1 MRQFQPAASSAPEL
15 TRRGSLTLAAAA
27 AMVALAR
34 PGESAAATAQELARN
49 SHLALDRLFALR
61 PQTRAWAKQ
70 AKAIIVFPEII
81 KAGFMFG
88 GQGGDGAMFEKGKVT
103 GFFRTAA
110 ASFGLQAGAQKF
122 SYALFLMNQ
131 KALDYVKSTDGWS
144 IGTGPSVVLVDEGA
158 AKALTTT
165 TMRKDVYAM
174 VYGQQGLM
182 AGLSLEGSKIT
193 KIHPKAA

>member
-1 MRQFQPAASSAPEL
+1 MRQCLDDASAADM
-15 TRRGSLTLAAAA
+15 TRRASLTLATAA
-27 AMVALAR
+27 AMMALGR
-34 PGESAAATAQELARN
+34 PGVSVAATAQELTRN

-61 PQTRAWAKQ
+61 PQSRQWAKG

-81 KAGFMFG
+81 KAGFVFG
-88 GQGGDGAMFEKGKVT
+88 GQGGDGAMFERGKVT
-103 GFFRTAA
+103 GFYRTAA
-110 ASFGLQAGAQKF
+110 GSFGLQAGAQKF

-144 IGTGPSVVLVDEGA
+144 IGTGPSVVLIDEGA

-165 TMRKDVYAM
+165 TMRKDVYAV
-174 VYGQQGLM
+174 VYGQEGLM